1 MRRSG
6 RDAASGDGVAGRMT
20 EPEDAEPVADAD
32 APATRRPRGGRNL
45 TAAVGSAVVF
55 AVAFLVS
62 AFVNPWVLLC
72 FVAVVL
78 AIAVLELDAA
88 LRTVQLRPPTVVVL
102 GVGVALLPATF
113 VYGPRGQLTGLAVL
127 VIGVVLWS
135 LLDRRDPAPLASAAG
150 ALLIGLWVP
159 FLASFLGLLLARP
172 DGEWYII
179 IVVALTAASD
189 IGAYAVGYRVGRHKL
204 APAVSPGK
212 TWEGVGGGLIA
223 AMVVAGIG
231 APLLVEQLSVGR
243 ALALGALVSIVG
255 VLGDLAESAVKR
267 SLGVKD
273 LGRLLPG
280 HGGMMDRVDAM
291 LFTLPVAHLV
301 LLAGGL

>member
-1 MRRSG
+1 MTRSDGTDPAAGADDTPAAPRR
-6 RDAASGDGVAGRMT
+6 RL
-20 EPEDAEPVADAD
+20 
-32 APATRRPRGGRNL
+32 RGGRDL
-45 TAAVGSAVVF
+45 SAAVGSAVVF
-55 AVAFLVS
+55 AVAFLAS
-62 AFVNPWVLLC
+62 AFVNRWVLLC
-72 FVAVVL
+72 FVAVVV

-88 LRTVQLRPPTVVVL
+88 LRAAKLRPPTMVVL
-102 GVGVALLPATF
+102 VVGVTMLPAAF
-113 VYGPRGQLTGLAVL
+113 VYGPRGQVTALAVMVL
-127 VIGVVLWS
+127 GVVLWS
-135 LLDRRDPAPLASAAG
+135 LLDRRDPLPLQSAGG

-159 FLASFLGLLLARP
+159 FLASFLALLLARP

-179 IVVALTAASD
+179 ITVALTAASD
-189 IGAYAVGYRVGRHKL
+189 IAAYAVGYQLGRHKL

-212 TWEGVGGGLIA
+212 TWEGAAGGLLAAVVVSGIA
-223 AMVVAGIG
+223 
-231 APLLVEQLSVGR
+231 APLLVDRLSVGR
-243 ALALGALVSIVG
+243 AVALGALVSVVA

-291 LFTLPVAHLV
+291 LFTLPIAHLV

>member
-1 MRRSG
+1 MTG
-6 RDAASGDGVAGRMT
+6 PEGTEPAAGDDAAGGD
-20 EPEDAEPVADAD
+20 EPSA
-32 APATRRPRGGRNL
+32 RRPRGGRDL

-55 AVAFLVS
+55 AVAFLAS
-62 AFVNPWVLLC
+62 AFINRWVLLC
-72 FVAVVL
+72 FVAVVV

-88 LRTVQLRPPTVVVL
+88 LRSASLRPPTVVVL
-102 GVGVALLPATF
+102 GVGVALLPAAY
-113 VYGPRGQLTGLAVL
+113 VYGPRGQLAGLALLVL
-127 VIGVVLWS
+127 GVVLWS

-159 FLASFLGLLLARP
+159 FLASFLGLLLARSA
-172 DGEWYII
+172 GERYII
-179 IVVALTAASD
+179 IIVALTAASD
-189 IGAYAVGYRVGRHKL
+189 IAAYAVGYRVGRRKL

-212 TWEGVGGGLIA
+212 TWEGVGGGLVA
-223 AMVVAGIG
+223 AMVVSGIG
-231 APLLVEQLSVGR
+231 APLLVDELSVGR
-243 ALALGALVSIVG
+243 AVALGALVSIVG

-273 LGRLLPG
+273 LGQLLPG

-291 LFTLPVAHLV
+291 LFTLPIAHLV